1 MERFSLELT
10 LTVTEGSIHNL
21 GHLRCLAWICAS
33 TYNPLHQDRGKAVVL
48 SQTADLAGPFAAKE
62 LEIST
67 IILAELVKLMKH
79 LDLPDRTPDVHAK
92 GGNPSAWQSIVLD
105 LFLNGRQGRISLAL
119 LAGGLEGKDAD
130 LMHRLLSQLFTLL
143 DVPFL
148 QPWISIDG

>member
-48 SQTADLAGPFAAKE
+48 AQTDDRASPWAAKE

-67 IILAELVKLMKH
+67 IALGELVTLMKY

-92 GGNPSAWQSIVLD
+92 GGNPSAWQSIMLD

-119 LAGGLEGKDAD
+119 LAGGLEGQDAD
-130 LMHRLLSQLFTLL
+130 LMGQLLGQLFTLL
-143 DVPFL
+143 EVPFL
-148 QPWISIDG
+148 QPWIRTD